1 MTMMTDP
8 ETSAVPTLTVE
19 KSFATP
25 SINPTLR
32 QQLMVLYLGTSALD
46 ANVLAWT
53 RYDGTGRSRP
63 TMGDSDE
70 SPYATGLDALIDG
83 WRLIQMSQMASHPV
97 GHEYD
102 TAYLPYEFLFE
113 KIVDIGAS

>member
-1 MTMMTDP
+1 MTATTITASLSV
-8 ETSAVPTLTVE
+8 EESFAVP
-19 KSFATP
+19 SA
-25 SINPTLR
+25 NPQLR
-32 QQLMVLYLGTSALD
+32 QQVLILYLGTSALD
-46 ANVLAWT
+46 SDVIGWT

-70 SPYATGLDALIDG
+70 APYATGLDALLDG
-83 WRLIQMSQMASHPV
+83 WRLLHMSQLLGHER

-113 KIVDIGAS
+113 RLVDITA